1 VAKKSYPK
9 YLSIQLN
16 KLFMKKISV
25 FCFIYLLT
33 WKASFSQESKIIEL
47 DPVEIIPTDKLLV
60 YSNFSKKHKEN
71 NSTVRGPSGSKK
83 IATVSGFK
91 NPENS
96 TIELEGLEFFF
107 NYNWSKDSSGFYVQ
121 PVVVGEDGL
130 PIGGGADFP
139 EKYLV
144 TSKLRNRIFIDL
156 SSKGIHLAPQER
168 VLLGIR
174 FIENVN
180 PETPNLFNI
189 TALSGRMEDSTY
201 LLYWDGR
208 VPEKI
213 LDSGKNSAGFKYSV
227 VYKLK
232 E

>member
-1 VAKKSYPK
+1 
-9 YLSIQLN
+9 
-16 KLFMKKISV
+16 M
-25 FCFIYLLT
+25 
-33 WKASFSQESKIIEL
+33 IEL
-47 DPVEIIPTDKLLV
+47 APVEIIPTDSLLV
-60 YSNFSKKHKEN
+60 YSNFSKKQKEKN
-71 NSTVRGPSGSKK
+71 TGILGPSGSIK

-91 NPENS
+91 NPEKA

-107 NYNWSKDSSGFYVQ
+107 NYNWSKDSSGFYIQ
-121 PVVVGEDGL
+121 PVLVGEDGL

-156 SSKGIHLAPQER
+156 SSKGIRLAPDER
-168 VLLGIR
+168 VLVGIR

-180 PETPNLFNI
+180 PETPNVFNI
-189 TALSGRMEDSTY
+189 TALSGRMDDFTY

-208 VPEKI
+208 LPEKI
-213 LDSGKNSAGFKYSV
+213 FDAGRHSMGLKYSV

>member
-1 VAKKSYPK
+1 
-9 YLSIQLN
+9 
-16 KLFMKKISV
+16 MKKIGI
-25 FCFIYLLT
+25 FCFIYWLT
-33 WKASFSQESKIIEL
+33 WNASFGQESKIIEL

-60 YSNFSKKHKEN
+60 YSNFSKMHREIN
-71 NSTVRGPSGSKK
+71 GTVRGPSGGKK
-83 IATVSGFK
+83 IAMLSGFK
-91 NPENS
+91 NPKNS

-121 PVVVGEDGL
+121 PVVVGVDGL
-130 PIGGGADFP
+130 PIGGVADFP

-156 SSKGIHLAPQER
+156 SSKGIRLAPDER
-168 VLLGIR
+168 VLIGFR
-174 FIENVN
+174 FLENVN

-189 TALSGRMEDSTY
+189 SVLSGRMEDFTY
-201 LLYWDGR
+201 LLYWDGW

-213 LDSGKNSAGFKYSV
+213 FDSGRHSMGLKYSV
-227 VYKLK
+227 VYKMK

>member
-1 VAKKSYPK
+1 
-9 YLSIQLN
+9 
-16 KLFMKKISV
+16 MKKIGI
-25 FCFIYLLT
+25 FCFIYWLT
-33 WKASFSQESKIIEL
+33 WNASFGQESKIIEL

-60 YSNFSKKHKEN
+60 YSNFSKKHREIN
-71 NSTVRGPSGSKK
+71 GTVRGPSGGKK
-83 IATVSGFK
+83 IAMLSGFK
-91 NPENS
+91 NPKNS

-121 PVVVGEDGL
+121 PVVVGVDGL
-130 PIGGGADFP
+130 PIGGVADFP

-156 SSKGIHLAPQER
+156 SSKGIRLAPDER
-168 VLLGIR
+168 VLIGFR
-174 FIENVN
+174 FLENVN

-189 TALSGRMEDSTY
+189 SVLSGRMEDFTY

-213 LDSGKNSAGFKYSV
+213 FDSGRHSMGLKYSV
-227 VYKLK
+227 VYKMK

>member
-1 VAKKSYPK
+1 
-9 YLSIQLN
+9 
-16 KLFMKKISV
+16 MKKIGV
-25 FCFIYLLT
+25 FCVLYWLT
-33 WKASFSQESKIIEL
+33 WHASFGQESIIIEL

-60 YSNFSKKHKEN
+60 YSNFSKKHKGN
-71 NSTVRGPSGSKK
+71 NSNVLGPSGNIK

-91 NPENS
+91 NPEKS

-107 NYNWSKDSSGFYVQ
+107 NYNWIKDSSGFYVQ

-130 PIGGGADFP
+130 PIRGGADFP

-144 TSKLRNRIFIDL
+144 TSKLRNRLFIDL
-156 SSKGIHLAPQER
+156 SSKGIRLAPQER

-180 PETPNLFNI
+180 PEIPNKFDI
-189 TALSGRMEDSTY
+189 TVLSGRMDDSTY

-208 VPEKI
+208 LPEKI
-213 LDSGKNSAGFKYSV
+213 YDSGKHSAGFKYSV

>member
-1 VAKKSYPK
+1 
-9 YLSIQLN
+9 
-16 KLFMKKISV
+16 MKKIGV
-25 FCFIYLLT
+25 FCFIYWLG
-33 WKASFSQESKIIEL
+33 WYASFGQEGKVIEL
-47 DPVEIIPTDKLLV
+47 APVEIIPTDKILV
-60 YSNFSKKHKEN
+60 YSNFSKKDRKKN
-71 NSTVRGPSGSKK
+71 GTVRGPSGGKK
-83 IATVSGFK
+83 IAMLSGFK
-91 NPENS
+91 NPEKA

-107 NYNWSKDSSGFYVQ
+107 NYNWTEDSSGFYIQ

-130 PIGGGADFP
+130 PVGDGVDFP

-156 SSKGIHLAPQER
+156 SSKGIRLAPQER
-168 VLLGIR
+168 VLVGIR

-180 PETPNLFNI
+180 PAVPNKFDI
-189 TALSGRMEDSTY
+189 TVLSGRMDDSSY

-208 VPEKI
+208 LPEKI
-213 LDSGKNSAGFKYSV
+213 YDSGKNSAGLKYSV

>member
-1 VAKKSYPK
+1 
-9 YLSIQLN
+9 
-16 KLFMKKISV
+16 MKKIGV
-25 FCFIYLLT
+25 FCFIYWLT
-33 WKASFSQESKIIEL
+33 WHAAFGQEAQVIEL
-47 DPVEIIPTDKLLV
+47 APFEIIPTDKILV
-60 YSNFSKKHKEN
+60 YSNFSKKHREIN
-71 NSTVRGPSGSKK
+71 GTVLGPSGGKK
-83 IATVSGFK
+83 IVMLSGFK
-91 NPENS
+91 NPEKA
-96 TIELEGLEFFF
+96 TIKLEGLEFFF
-107 NYNWSKDSSGFYVQ
+107 NYNWSKDSSGFFIQ

-156 SSKGIHLAPQER
+156 SSKGIRLAPQER

-174 FIENVN
+174 FLENVN
-180 PETPNLFNI
+180 PEIPNKFDI
-189 TALSGRMEDSTY
+189 TVLSGRMDDSTY

-208 VPEKI
+208 LPEKI
-213 LDSGKNSAGFKYSV
+213 YDSGKNSAGFKYSV

>member
-1 VAKKSYPK
+1 M
-9 YLSIQLN
+9 I
-16 KLFMKKISV
+16 MKNIGV
-25 FCFIYLLT
+25 FCFVYWLT
-33 WKASFSQESKIIEL
+33 WHALFGQEVQVIEL
-47 DPVEIIPTDKLLV
+47 APVEIIPTDSLLV
-60 YSNFSKKHKEN
+60 YSNFSKKQKEKN
-71 NSTVRGPSGSKK
+71 TGILGPSGSIK

-91 NPENS
+91 NPEKA

-107 NYNWSKDSSGFYVQ
+107 NYNWSKDSSGFYIQ
-121 PVVVGEDGL
+121 PVLVGEDGL

-156 SSKGIHLAPQER
+156 SSKGIRLAPDER
-168 VLLGIR
+168 VLVGIR

-180 PETPNLFNI
+180 PETPNVFNI
-189 TALSGRMEDSTY
+189 TALSGRMDDFTY

-208 VPEKI
+208 LPEKI
-213 LDSGKNSAGFKYSV
+213 FDAGKHSMGLKYSV

>member
-1 VAKKSYPK
+1 M
-9 YLSIQLN
+9 I
-16 KLFMKKISV
+16 MKKIGF
-25 FCFIYLLT
+25 FCFICWLT
-33 WKASFSQESKIIEL
+33 WNTSFGQESKIIEL

-60 YSNFSKKHKEN
+60 YSNFSKKHREN

-91 NPENS
+91 NPEKS

-130 PIGGGADFP
+130 PIGGGLDFP

-156 SSKGIHLAPQER
+156 SSKGIRLAPDER
-168 VLLGIR
+168 VLIGIR
-174 FIENVN
+174 FLENVN

-213 LDSGKNSAGFKYSV
+213 LDSGKHSAGFKYSV

>member
-1 VAKKSYPK
+1 M
-9 YLSIQLN
+9 I
-16 KLFMKKISV
+16 MKKIGF

-33 WKASFSQESKIIEL
+33 WNTSFGQESKIIEL

-60 YSNFSKKHKEN
+60 YSNFSKKQKEK
-71 NSTVRGPSGSKK
+71 NSGIIGPSGSTR

-91 NPENS
+91 NPEKS

-156 SSKGIHLAPQER
+156 SSKGIRLAPDER
-168 VLLGIR
+168 VLVGIR

-180 PETPNLFNI
+180 PETPNVFNF
-189 TALSGRMEDSTY
+189 TVLSGRMEDFTY

-213 LDSGKNSAGFKYSV
+213 FDSGRHSLGLKYSV

-232 E
+232 K

>member
-1 VAKKSYPK
+1 V
-9 YLSIQLN
+9 
-16 KLFMKKISV
+16 
-25 FCFIYLLT
+25 
-33 WKASFSQESKIIEL
+33 IEL
-47 DPVEIIPTDKLLV
+47 DPVEIIPSGKILV
-60 YSNFSKKHKEN
+60 YSNFSKKHREIN
-71 NSTVRGPSGSKK
+71 GTVLGPSGGKK
-83 IATVSGFK
+83 IVMLSGFK
-91 NPENS
+91 NPEKA
-96 TIELEGLEFFF
+96 TIKLEGLEFFF
-107 NYNWSKDSSGFYVQ
+107 NYNWSEDSSGFYIQ

-189 TALSGRMEDSTY
+189 TALSGRMDDSTY

>member
-1 VAKKSYPK
+1 
-9 YLSIQLN
+9 
-16 KLFMKKISV
+16 MKNIGV
-25 FCFIYLLT
+25 FCFVYWLT
-33 WKASFSQESKIIEL
+33 WHASFGQEVQVIEL
-47 DPVEIIPTDKLLV
+47 APVEIVPTDNLLV
-60 YSNFSKKHKEN
+60 YSNFSKKQKEKN
-71 NSTVRGPSGSKK
+71 TGILGPSGSIK
-83 IATVSGFK
+83 IATVAGFK
-91 NPENS
+91 NPENA

-107 NYNWSKDSSGFYVQ
+107 NYNWSKDSSGFYIQ
-121 PVVVGEDGL
+121 PVLVGEDGL

-156 SSKGIHLAPQER
+156 SSKGIRLAPDER
-168 VLLGIR
+168 VLVGIR

-180 PETPNLFNI
+180 PETPNVFNI
-189 TALSGRMEDSTY
+189 TALSGRMDDFTY

-213 LDSGKNSAGFKYSV
+213 FDAGKHSMGLKYSV

>member
-1 VAKKSYPK
+1 
-9 YLSIQLN
+9 
-16 KLFMKKISV
+16 MKKIGI
-25 FCFIYLLT
+25 FCFIYWLT
-33 WKASFSQESKIIEL
+33 WNASFGQESKIIEL

-60 YSNFSKKHKEN
+60 YSNFSKKHREIN
-71 NSTVRGPSGSKK
+71 GTVRGPSGGKK
-83 IATVSGFK
+83 IAMLSGFK
-91 NPENS
+91 NPKNS

-121 PVVVGEDGL
+121 PVVVGVDGL
-130 PIGGGADFP
+130 PIGGVADFP

-156 SSKGIHLAPQER
+156 SSKGIRLAPDER
-168 VLLGIR
+168 VLIGFR
-174 FIENVN
+174 FLENVN

-189 TALSGRMEDSTY
+189 SVLSGRMEDFTY

-213 LDSGKNSAGFKYSV
+213 FDSGRHSMGLKYSV

>member
-1 VAKKSYPK
+1 
-9 YLSIQLN
+9 
-16 KLFMKKISV
+16 MKNIGV
-25 FCFIYLLT
+25 FCFVYWLT
-33 WKASFSQESKIIEL
+33 WHALFGQEVQVIEL
-47 DPVEIIPTDKLLV
+47 APVEIVPTDNLLV
-60 YSNFSKKHKEN
+60 YSNFSKKQKEKN
-71 NSTVRGPSGSKK
+71 TGILGPSGSIK
-83 IATVSGFK
+83 IATVAGFK
-91 NPENS
+91 NPENA

-156 SSKGIHLAPQER
+156 SSKGIRLAPQER
-168 VLLGIR
+168 VLVGIR

-180 PETPNLFNI
+180 PETPNKFNI
-189 TALSGRMEDSTY
+189 TALSGRMDDFTY

-208 VPEKI
+208 LPEKI
-213 LDSGKNSAGFKYSV
+213 FDAGKHSMGLKYSV